1 MITRPLELASRLRPE
16 PRSLDALFF
25 VNAGLLVL
33 FFSLFGSRFVLA
45 PGLDVN
51 LPQMAGARG
60 GATTA
65 THHISV
71 TRSGLIFVKA
81 GPVTIDELKT
91 WLADE
96 GKAWQAQ
103 EGKRNH
109 RPVLLVRASAEVP
122 GGLLAKI
129 VSAADSAGF
138 SVTWAEEEPAANPG
152 GGR

>member
-1 MITRPLELASRLRPE
+1 MITRPLELASRLRSE
-16 PRSLDALFF
+16 PRNFDWLFF

-33 FFSLFGSRFVLA
+33 FFDLFGSRFVLA
-45 PGLDVN
+45 PGLNVV

-60 GATTA
+60 AATTT

-71 TRSGLIFVKA
+71 TRSGLIFVDA
-81 GPVTIDELKT
+81 GPVSIDELKK
-91 WLADE
+91 WLGDE

-103 EGKRNH
+103 ASRRNH